1 MVDSSSQDAEIK
13 VTPQEVEEKEEEEV
27 GEEMGND
34 FGYYRQVLLLCG
46 NKSLI
51 CFKEGIFCTSHLIL

>member
-13 VTPQEVEEKEEEEV
+13 VTPQEVEEKKEEEV

-34 FGYYRQVLLLCG
+34 FG
-46 NKSLI
+46 
-51 CFKEGIFCTSHLIL
+51 